1 MSDRSWL
8 LYLEASS
15 RSARFLCGVLL
26 EQSPYAFIDQ
36 PSETA
41 LMSWLRHFSCDSR
54 VPADCSP
61 VDLSLH
67 VPIVA
72 MSVKV
77 PVVPMLYIETSFEP
91 EFVT

>member
-1 MSDRSWL
+1 M
-8 LYLEASS
+8 
-15 RSARFLCGVLL
+15 LL
-26 EQSPYAFIDQ
+26 EQSPYAFMDQ

-41 LMSWLRHFSCDSR
+41 LMSWLQQLRFARTADS
-54 VPADCSP
+54 SP

-77 PVVPMLYIETSFEP
+77 PVVPMLYIETSFEA